1 MPIPFRAT
9 VGIVGILY
17 DSVLEAAQNREIKSW
32 RNSLIDRHLKYLFN
46 NALNLGT
53 RAADL
58 MNSMKFPMKIN
69 IISRKKMP
77 IFSAAFCAVLRRK
90 LKAP

>member
-9 VGIVGILY
+9 AGIVGILY

-32 RNSLIDRHLKYLFN
+32 RNSLIDRYLKYLFN

-53 RAADL
+53 WAAV
-58 MNSMKFPMKIN
+58 N
-69 IISRKKMP
+69 
-77 IFSAAFCAVLRRK
+77 A
-90 LKAP
+90 

>member
-17 DSVLEAAQNREIKSW
+17 DSVPEAAQNREITSR

-46 NALNLGT
+46 NALNLVHELLT
-53 RAADL
+53 
-58 MNSMKFPMKIN
+58 
-69 IISRKKMP
+69 
-77 IFSAAFCAVLRRK
+77 
-90 LKAP
+90 

>member
-17 DSVLEAAQNREIKSW
+17 DSVLEAAQNREITSW

-46 NALNLGT
+46 SALNLVHGLLT
-53 RAADL
+53 
-58 MNSMKFPMKIN
+58 
-69 IISRKKMP
+69 
-77 IFSAAFCAVLRRK
+77 
-90 LKAP
+90 